1 MTTEYY
7 INMKDGRVIG
17 GTSETAGNILY
28 RKIDISW
35 ALAIR
40 DKKVTPQKVIELVN
54 AKMGIMP
61 YSEWTEGM
69 RRLNVR
75 SSNLKMEE
83 IARGELADA
92 EESNDKGVLG
102 EFSGT
107 DAKSAKTV
115 ATVAEAKAE
124 TTKAK
129 VNL

>member
-54 AKMGIMP
+54 AKTGMMP

-83 IARGELADA
+83 IARGEFADA